1 MKPTHDELCHALI
14 ALGSE
19 PCAMEDVRPEALE
32 HLATLGLIHHESTG
46 WVMTRAGDKL
56 LPDLMDG
63 KEIAPL
69 I

>member
-1 MKPTHDELCHALI
+1 
-14 ALGSE
+14 
-19 PCAMEDVRPEALE
+19 MEDVRQEALE